1 MYVSLS
7 LRQFIAAGVVLL
19 LSAGAQAAGNHSG
32 GHGLAA
38 TVGEPGKA
46 SEVTRIIEIVMSDNW
61 FEPEQISVDSGETI
75 RFVLKNKGEIV
86 HEFNIGTAAMHAQH
100 QTEMAVMFDHGVLEV
115 DKIHYDKMK
124 MDMGDGTTMDHNDPN
139 SVLLEPGNE
148 EEIVWKFGSSAR
160 IEFACNIPGHYDAG
174 MMGDIRIR

>member
-19 LSAGAQAAGNHSG
+19 LSAGAQAAGNHSA

-139 SVLLEPGNE
+139 SVLLEPGKS

-160 IEFACNIPGHYDAG
+160 MEFACNIPGHYDAG